1 MPETIR
7 PTAKNGGMVESQ
19 RESSSSE
26 SKSVAT
32 AEPEPTTERPSWVF
46 YLNPAATKGVLM
58 MAVGVFI
65 LLTPDLSTPIVR
77 AGVAIGLMVFGL
89 TELWLV
95 IRHWSDT
102 GVNGVALGLLSL
114 FTGLSV
120 LLIADGVSLMLT
132 FIGIYLL
139 LRGAGAGLR
148 LLLRRSASV
157 VMDVIAAG
165 VQFSL
170 GVMLILL
177 PGAVIQAIIG
187 TAAIVLL
194 LLGGVSLA
202 YGLRRREDTT
212 DVDTD
217 TLAKIG
223 KHWMLSVDLGA
234 DERNRIAGGLYFEP
248 PDRAAKLGSWWVML
262 VLSVAIATYAIL
274 QDSTAVVIGAMLV
287 APLMTPIL
295 GAAGAIVNGRKS
307 RLISSLLLVAGGVG
321 AAILLAVVIG
331 KWTPG
336 TIPLEINTQITSRVS
351 PNVIDMAIALAAG
364 AAGAFATINNRVAS
378 GLAGVAIA
386 VALVPPLGVVGLT
399 LEAGAFAMAWG
410 AFLLFLTN
418 FVAIL
423 LSATGIFVLGGWA
436 SIQRLRSNATSIAIT
451 TGTVLAAA
459 MVIMLPLLFTSQ
471 GVLQE
476 SANQATASRT
486 VTDWVAENA
495 PDLAISQTTT
505 SGTEVTVR
513 LEGAEEL
520 PDSQSLADQLSED
533 LGIAVSVEVL
543 LTPTQ
548 SSTYSSTTG
557 ETR

>member
-1 MPETIR
+1 M
-7 PTAKNGGMVESQ
+7 GDMVDSQ
-19 RESSSSE
+19 SESSSTDAE
-26 SKSVAT
+26 VAPT
-32 AEPEPTTERPSWVF
+32 AQSNQDTERPHWVF

-58 MAVGVFI
+58 MAVGVFV
-65 LLTPDLSTPIVR
+65 LMTPDLSTPIVR

-89 TELWLV
+89 TELWAV

-102 GVNGVALGLLSL
+102 GINGFALGVLSF
-114 FTGLSV
+114 FTGLAV
-120 LLIADGVSLMLT
+120 LILADGVSLMLT
-132 FIGIYLL
+132 FVGIYLL
-139 LRGAGAGLR
+139 LRGLGAGLR
-148 LLLRRSASV
+148 LLFRRSVSV

-170 GVMLILL
+170 GVMLVLL
-177 PGAVIQAIIG
+177 PGAVIQASIG
-187 TAAIVLL
+187 AAAIVLL

-202 YGLRRREDTT
+202 YGLRQRADTT

-217 TLAKIG
+217 TLARIG
-223 KHWMLSVDLGA
+223 KHWMHSVDLGA
-234 DERNRIAGGLYFEP
+234 EQRNKIAGGLYFEP
-248 PDRAAKLGSWWVML
+248 PDKAAKLGSWWVML
-262 VLSVAIATYAIL
+262 ILSVAIATYAIL

-307 RLISSLLLVAGGVG
+307 RLVSSLLLVAGGVG
-321 AAILLAVVIG
+321 AAILLAVIIG

-336 TIPLEINTQITSRVS
+336 SLPLETNTQITSRVS

-378 GLAGVAIA
+378 GMAGVAIA

-399 LEAGAFAMAWG
+399 LESGAIAMAWG

-423 LSATGIFVLGGWA
+423 LSATGVFVLGGWA
-436 SIQRLRSNATSIAIT
+436 SIDRLRSNATSIAIT

-476 SANQATASRT
+476 SAHQATATRT
-486 VTDWVAENA
+486 VTDWVEENA
-495 PDLAISQTTT
+495 SDLAISQTTT
-505 SGTEVTVR
+505 SGREVTVR
-513 LEGAEEL
+513 LEGAEQL

-533 LGIAVSVEVL
+533 LGFAVSLTVL

-548 SSTYSSTTG
+548 TSTYSSTTG
-557 ETR
+557 VGG

>member
-1 MPETIR
+1 
-7 PTAKNGGMVESQ
+7 MVDSQ
-19 RESSSSE
+19 GESSSATTE
-26 SKSVAT
+26 VAT
-32 AEPEPTTERPSWVF
+32 PSPSQGSGERPSWAF

-58 MAVGVFI
+58 MAVGIFI
-65 LLTPDLSTPIVR
+65 LMTPDLSTPIVR
-77 AGVAIGLMVFGL
+77 AGVAIGLMAFGL
-89 TELWLV
+89 TELWAV

-102 GVNGVALGLLSL
+102 GFNGLALGLLSL

-120 LLIADGVSLMLT
+120 LIIADGVSLMLV
-132 FIGIYLL
+132 FLGIYLL
-139 LRGAGAGLR
+139 LRGIGAGLR
-148 LLLRRSASV
+148 LLFRRSVSV

-170 GVMLILL
+170 GVMFILL
-177 PGAVIQAIIG
+177 PGAVVQAAIG
-187 TAAIVLL
+187 TVAVALL

-202 YGLRRREDTT
+202 YGLRRRQDTT
-212 DVDTD
+212 DMDTE
-217 TLAKIG
+217 TLARIG
-223 KHWMLSVDLGA
+223 KHWMVSMDLGVEQR
-234 DERNRIAGGLYFEP
+234 DKIAGSLYFEP
-248 PDRAAKLGSWWVML
+248 PDRGAKLGSWWVML

-295 GAAGAIVNGRKS
+295 GAAGAIVNGRKA
-307 RLISSLLLVAGGVG
+307 RLVSSLLLVAGGVG
-321 AAILLAVVIG
+321 AAIVLAVIIG

-336 TIPLEINTQITSRVS
+336 SIPLESNTQITSRVS

-378 GLAGVAIA
+378 GMAGVAIA

-399 LEAGAFAMAWG
+399 LESGSISMAWG

-423 LSATGIFVLGGWA
+423 LSATAVFVFGGWT
-436 SIQRLRSNATSIAIT
+436 SIKRLRSNASSIAIT

-459 MVIMLPLLFTSQ
+459 MVIMLPLLFASQ

-476 SANQATASRT
+476 SANQATATRT

-495 PDLAISQTTT
+495 PDLAVSETSA

-533 LGIAVSVEVL
+533 LGFAVSLQVL

-548 SSTYSSTTG
+548 TSNYTSSVG
-557 ETR
+557 EPR

>member
-1 MPETIR
+1 M
-7 PTAKNGGMVESQ
+7 GDMVDSQ
-19 RESSSSE
+19 SESSSTDAE
-26 SKSVAT
+26 VAPT
-32 AEPEPTTERPSWVF
+32 AQSNQDTERPHWVF

-58 MAVGVFI
+58 MAVGVFV
-65 LLTPDLSTPIVR
+65 LMTPDLSTPIVR

-89 TELWLV
+89 TELWAV

-102 GVNGVALGLLSL
+102 GINGFALGVLSF
-114 FTGLSV
+114 FTGLAV
-120 LLIADGVSLMLT
+120 LILADGVSLMLT
-132 FIGIYLL
+132 FVGIYLL
-139 LRGAGAGLR
+139 LRGLGAGLR
-148 LLLRRSASV
+148 LLFRRSVSV

-170 GVMLILL
+170 GVMLVLL
-177 PGAVIQAIIG
+177 PGAVIQASIG
-187 TAAIVLL
+187 AAAIVLL

-202 YGLRRREDTT
+202 YGLRQRADTT

-217 TLAKIG
+217 TLARIG
-223 KHWMLSVDLGA
+223 KHWMHSVDLGA
-234 DERNRIAGGLYFEP
+234 EQRNKIAGGLYFEP
-248 PDRAAKLGSWWVML
+248 PDKAAKLGSWWVML
-262 VLSVAIATYAIL
+262 ILSVAIATYAIL

-307 RLISSLLLVAGGVG
+307 RLVSSLLLVAGGVG
-321 AAILLAVVIG
+321 AAILLAVIIG

-336 TIPLEINTQITSRVS
+336 SLPLETNTQITSRVS

-378 GLAGVAIA
+378 GMAGVAIA

-399 LEAGAFAMAWG
+399 LESGAIAMAWG

-423 LSATGIFVLGGWA
+423 LSATGVFVLGGWA
-436 SIQRLRSNATSIAIT
+436 SIDRLRSNATSIAIT

-476 SANQATASRT
+476 SAHQATATRT
-486 VTDWVAENA
+486 VTDWVEENA
-495 PDLAISQTTT
+495 SDLAISQTTT
-505 SGTEVTVR
+505 SGREVTVR
-513 LEGAEEL
+513 LEGAEQL

-533 LGIAVSVEVL
+533 LGFAVSLTVL

-548 SSTYSSTTG
+548 TSTYTSTNG
-557 ETR
+557 VGG